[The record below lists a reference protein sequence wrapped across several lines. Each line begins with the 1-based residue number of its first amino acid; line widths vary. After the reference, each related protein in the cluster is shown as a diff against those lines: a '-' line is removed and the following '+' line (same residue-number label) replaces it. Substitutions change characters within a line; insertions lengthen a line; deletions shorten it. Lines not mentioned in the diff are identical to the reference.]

1 MEQMF
6 EIDQARPEDAAQLLA
21 YLKRVGSE
29 TDNLTFGAEGLP
41 GTAEQEAAYLRQML
55 ESPDDVQ
62 YVVRYHGTIVADGSL
77 HRLPRRMSHR
87 AEIGVSVIKECW
99 GRGVGSALMEEMLA
113 FAKQRGIRQLNLQVR
128 SDNARAIRL
137 YEKFGF
143 RKLCVF
149 PGFFKIDGQYIDF
162 DLMNLELTR

>member
-62 YVVRYHGTIVADGSL
+62 YVVRYRGTIVADGSL

-87 AEIGVSVIKECW
+87 AEIGVSVVKECW

-143 RKLCVF
+143 QKTGTLPAFFCV
-149 PGFFKIDGQYIDF
+149 DGVDVDF
-162 DLMNLELTR
+162 DWMNLSL

>member
-41 GTAEQEAAYLRQML
+41 GTAEQEAAYLRRML

-62 YVVRYHGTIVADGSL
+62 YVVRYRGSIVADGSL
-77 HRLPRRMSHR
+77 HRASPQNEPPGGNRCFRGKGMLGKGSGQRTDGRNACVCKAARHPP
-87 AEIGVSVIKECW
+87 AE
-99 GRGVGSALMEEMLA
+99 
-113 FAKQRGIRQLNLQVR
+113 FAGAQ
-128 SDNARAIRL
+128 
-137 YEKFGF
+137 
-143 RKLCVF
+143 
-149 PGFFKIDGQYIDF
+149 
-162 DLMNLELTR
+162 

>member
-41 GTAEQEAAYLRQML
+41 GTVEQEAAYLRQML

-62 YVVRYHGTIVADGSL
+62 YVVRYRGTIVADGSL

-87 AEIGVSVIKECW
+87 AEIGVSVVKECW

-143 RKLCVF
+143 QKIGILPAFFCVN
-149 PGFFKIDGQYIDF
+149 GVDVDF
-162 DLMNLELTR
+162 DWMSLSL